1 MFSQII
7 LIQSKTKLKKL
18 YIQLKYN
25 KQLKLKMN
33 QDIELVLPLESS
45 EFVIQNAKSVQL
57 NQEAIEQLATKVKNK
72 KCIMNYQYFNNF
84 LNVDL

>member
-1 MFSQII
+1 MKKII
-7 LIQSKTKLKKL
+7 NST
-18 YIQLKYN
+18 

-57 NQEAIEQLATKVKNK
+57 NQEAIEQLATKVEK
-72 KCIMNYQYFNNF
+72 KIYYVLLIF
-84 LNVDL
+84 

>member
-1 MFSQII
+1 
-7 LIQSKTKLKKL
+7 
-18 YIQLKYN
+18 
-25 KQLKLKMN
+25 MN

-57 NQEAIEQLATKVKNK
+57 NQEAIEQLATKVKNLLYIHYNFK
-72 KCIMNYQYFNNF
+72 KNNF